1 MTASLQAKAL
11 TLPPRLQAMSL
22 NFKAG
27 KCSHVLGPNGAGK
40 STLLQLLAGVLSA
53 ESGNVFWHNG
63 SIESHSLTELA
74 AFRGYLGQHIDTPFA
89 LPVAEFVQFYA
100 APGLSVKSLPPVLAE
115 LLDVS
120 HLLDRTLN
128 SLSGG
133 ELQRINLLRVLLQ
146 VWPAAQNGQAL
157 IILDEPLQGLDVRH
171 QYALMALTRQL
182 ASQGNTLI
190 LSSHDIQLS
199 ANYSDNVVL
208 LKDGELVAQGT
219 PDEVVSEFNLNLTF
233 DCHFAVKNSQNYRQ
247 ILVCDPIV

>member
-1 MTASLQAKAL
+1 MNVALQAREL

-22 NFKAG
+22 NFDAG

-40 STLLQLLAGVLSA
+40 STLLQLLAGVLTA
-53 ESGNVFWHNG
+53 QSGNVVWHNG
-63 SIESHSLTELA
+63 PLNAQSLTELA
-74 AFRGYLGQHIDTPFA
+74 VFRGYLGQHADTPFA
-89 LPVAEFVQFYA
+89 LPVSEFVQFYA
-100 APGLSVKSLPPVLAE
+100 APGLFVKALPSVLAE
-115 LLDVS
+115 LLDVN

-208 LKDGELVAQGT
+208 LKDGALVAQGT